1 MTKKNKSSQ
10 KFNNEEKKEECYSS
24 NNRKTME
31 NFLEENKEI
40 DFNKKLPRDI
50 ARSLNKSELRNY
62 VDNKQSKEK
71 KRQKQRSQ
79 KSGYF
84 EDE

>member
-1 MTKKNKSSQ
+1 MTKKKSVNKYCN
-10 KFNNEEKKEECYSS
+10 KEHIEECHSS
-24 NNRKTME
+24 NNRKVME
-31 NFLEENKEI
+31 QFQEENKEI

-71 KRQKQRSQ
+71 VRQKQRN
-79 KSGYF
+79 KNFDFYE
-84 EDE
+84 ED